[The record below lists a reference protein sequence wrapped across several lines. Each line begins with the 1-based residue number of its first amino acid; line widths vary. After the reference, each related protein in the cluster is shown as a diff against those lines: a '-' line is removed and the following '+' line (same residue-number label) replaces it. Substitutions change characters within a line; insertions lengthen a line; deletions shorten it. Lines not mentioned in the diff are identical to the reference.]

1 MTTSPLPLR
10 RLSRSG
16 EILDTIATIDRS
28 SNVVEYE
35 ADPGRPWL
43 GLHPLKDLPPLGLTE
58 YLTALKPDGSTVVR
72 IGKVRESGTPPTFD
86 ILVISIRGDT
96 LMQRAVEYEPR
107 EVTSA
112 MESRLAD
119 GFAAATVGDYI
130 SQSLRPAI
138 SETIRERQRRAVRRA
153 FWVPEYHPPVR
164 QVVAGTDGTIWL
176 LRELREDRVDVW
188 EIYDSDGTLEGTVEV
203 GPGRRLGK
211 PWYPHLAII
220 LASRDEVWGTTF
232 DEYEVPYIH
241 RYRVDRT
248 CAP

>member
-1 MTTSPLPLR
+1 MSNRNPDKQYDNPSEAIPFLIMAMMKDIIHTGMPGKVISYEPAKKRAVVQLALRTRYTDGEIEEKPPILNVPVCWLTAGGMLIHAPLR
-10 RLSRSG
+10 AGDSVWLMFSERGLTAWR
-16 EILDTIATIDRS
+16 ETFDL
-28 SNVVEYE
+28 
-35 ADPGRPWL
+35 ADPGI
-43 GLHPLKDLPPLGLTE
+43 GYFEMGDAVAVAGFG
-58 YLTALKPDGSTVVR
+58 AL
-72 IGKVRESGTPPTFD
+72 
-86 ILVISIRGDT
+86 
-96 LMQRAVEYEPR
+96 
-107 EVTSA
+107 EVT
-112 MESRLAD
+112 LA
-119 GFAAATVGDYI
+119 
-130 SQSLRPAI
+130 S
-138 SETIRERQRRAVRRA
+138 
-153 FWVPEYHPPVR
+153 
-164 QVVAGTDGTIWL
+164 TDGTIWL